1 MYARMV
7 KGQFKP
13 DKYEFVTH
21 TLEKDV
27 IPLLKK
33 QKGFRDE
40 LSFFAKDMKEGYAI
54 SFWDNK
60 ADLEKYEREVYPQ
73 VHEKMAEAFE
83 TLPIAHDFEISNS
96 TWYKIHAA

>member
-13 DKYEFVTH
+13 DKFEFVMN

-27 IPLLKK
+27 IPLLQK
-33 QKGFRDE
+33 QRGFRDE
-40 LSFFAKDMKEGYAI
+40 LSFFDRNLKEGYAI

-60 ADLEKYEREVYPQ
+60 DDLKKYEREIYPE
-73 VHEKMAEAFE
+73 VHQKMADAFVADP
-83 TLPIAHDFEISNS
+83 TAHDFEVSNS
-96 TWYKIHAA
+96 TWYKIHAS